1 MDSKLDRAWQMFNH
15 MLPSLLGFAGKL
27 LAAVV
32 VLIIGWWIINAIMRG
47 MNRMMSA
54 RHMEPT
60 LQGFLSN
67 MAQLLL
73 RLLLL
78 ISAASMVGIAT
89 TSFVTVL
96 GAMSVA
102 VGLAWKNSLANFAGG
117 VMILLF
123 RPFKVGDYVSC
134 GGNEGTVTAIE
145 IFRTILRTVNNDIV
159 YVPNSALSETALV
172 NNSENGRRLSTINV
186 LIDYDDD
193 IDKARSLLLGLF
205 EGDSKVITDPA
216 PSVSFAPQ
224 AVNVSVSICFWS
236 SVADKVALTSKYS
249 EEAIKALKK
258 EGYHLGTTSRP
269 AVTPQVVVNK

>member
-1 MDSKLDRAWQMFNH
+1 MDSKLDRAWELFNQ
-15 MLPSLLGFAGKL
+15 MLPALIGFAGKL
-27 LAAVV
+27 LAALV
-32 VLIIGWWIINAIMRG
+32 VLVIGWWIINAIMRG
-47 MNRMMSA
+47 LNRLMTA
-54 RHMEPT
+54 RHMEET
-60 LQGFLSN
+60 LKGFLN
-67 MAQLLL
+67 NITLLLL

-102 VGLAWKNSLANFAGG
+102 VGLAWRNSLSNFAGG

-134 GGNEGTVTAIE
+134 GGNEGTVVSIE
-145 IFRTILRTVNNDIV
+145 IFRTILRTVDNDIV
-159 YVPNSALSETALV
+159 YVPNSSLSDSALI
-172 NNSENGRRLSTINV
+172 NNSENGQRLSTISI

-193 IDKARSLLLGLF
+193 LDKARSLLLGLL
-205 EGDSKVITDPA
+205 EGDSKIFDNPA

-224 AVNVSVSICFWS
+224 SVNVAVSICFWS
-236 SVADKVALTSKYS
+236 TVADKTGLISKYS
-249 EEAIKALKK
+249 EEAIKTLKQ